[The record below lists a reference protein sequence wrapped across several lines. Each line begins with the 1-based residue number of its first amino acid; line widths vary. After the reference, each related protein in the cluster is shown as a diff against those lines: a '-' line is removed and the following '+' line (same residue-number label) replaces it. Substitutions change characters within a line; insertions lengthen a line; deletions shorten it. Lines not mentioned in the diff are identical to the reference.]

1 MTKRP
6 RTTRRKPDVAKA
18 AAAAATA
25 VQNAD
30 VNLPHPI
37 AETDRPSTP
46 VLEGGTPLPEEL
58 TGRASGT
65 DEDLT
70 ALFNNESEAHLADG
84 FRGGSE
90 GEPVAE
96 SQADGSG
103 EVEREGE

>member
-6 RTTRRKPDVAKA
+6 RTTKRKRDVTHA
-18 AAAAATA
+18 AAAASA
-25 VQNAD
+25 VQNSD
-30 VNLPHPI
+30 VGLPHSVS
-37 AETDRPSTP
+37 ETERPSTP

-65 DEDLT
+65 GEDLT
-70 ALFNNESEAHLADG
+70 ALFKNESPAHLADG

-90 GEPVAE
+90 DEPVAE

-103 EVEREGE
+103 EGERERE

>member
-6 RTTRRKPDVAKA
+6 RTTRRQRGVADA
-18 AAAAATA
+18 AAAAAA
-25 VQNAD
+25 VQNSD
-30 VNLPHPI
+30 VGLPHAI
-37 AETDRPSTP
+37 SETDRPSTP

-65 DEDLT
+65 GEDLT
-70 ALFNNESEAHLADG
+70 ALFNNESPAHLADG

-90 GEPVAE
+90 DEPVAE

-103 EVEREGE
+103 EVEREAE

>member
-6 RTTRRKPDVAKA
+6 QTTRRKRDVANA
-18 AAAAATA
+18 AAAASA

-30 VNLPHPI
+30 VGLPHPVS
-37 AETDRPSTP
+37 ETERPSTP

-65 DEDLT
+65 GEDLT
-70 ALFNNESEAHLADG
+70 ALFNNESPAHLADG

-90 GEPVAE
+90 DEPVAE

-103 EVEREGE
+103 EVEREVE